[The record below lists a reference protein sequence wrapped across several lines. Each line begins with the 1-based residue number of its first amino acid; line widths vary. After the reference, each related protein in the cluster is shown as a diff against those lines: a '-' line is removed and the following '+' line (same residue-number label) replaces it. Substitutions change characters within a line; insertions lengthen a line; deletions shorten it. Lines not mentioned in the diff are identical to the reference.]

1 MSLFRKYI
9 DHKFKPRSLELIAVA
24 NAIIADYDE
33 RGLLP
38 VSIRQL
44 HYRMT
49 EMADYAN
56 TQANYNM
63 LVSLISKARDAG
75 LVSWT
80 AVEDR
85 ERGLKGLGYN
95 EHPHELFQGL
105 DQHYRRDK
113 WADQPWRPEFW
124 VEKKAQEGIIGRIA
138 DEMEVDYFATRGYN
152 SHSES
157 WRAAQR
163 FSRYIRKGQRPIIF
177 YVSDLDWAGL
187 DMHRDIQDK
196 LERYCGTPIIVQR
209 LALTIDQVEEFN
221 LPDNPVKDTDVRIKD
236 WAYGDKCWELDAHH
250 PEEIQKLFREAV
262 EKVRDPDIWDAS
274 LAREVEEKVYVQE
287 LISRLGLGGED
298 EEDEE

>member
-1 MSLFRKYI
+1 MTVFRKYVER
-9 DHKFKPRSLELIAVA
+9 KFQRRSLELIANV
-24 NAIIADYDE
+24 NAIIADYDD

-38 VSIRQL
+38 MSIRQL

-49 EMADYAN
+49 ETADYAN
-56 TQANYNM
+56 TQENYDM

-80 AVEDR
+80 AIEDR
-85 ERGLKGLGYN
+85 ERSLKGLGYN

-124 VEKKAQEGIIGRIA
+124 VEKKAQEGIIGLVA
-138 DEMEVDYFATRGYN
+138 DELEVDYYATRGYN

-163 FSRYIRKGQRPIIF
+163 FARYIRKGQRPIIF

-187 DMHRDIQDK
+187 DMHRDIQEK
-196 LERYCGTPIIVQR
+196 LERYCGTPIVVQR
-209 LALTIDQVEEFN
+209 LALTIEQVEEFG
-221 LPDNPVKDTDVRIKD
+221 LPANPIKGQDRRIKD
-236 WAYGDKCWELDAHH
+236 WAYGDDCWELDAHR
-250 PEEIQKLFREAV
+250 PEEIHKLFRDAV
-262 EKVRDPDIWDAS
+262 ERIRDPDKWDAS
-274 LAREVEEKVYVQE
+274 LAREVEEKGYVQE
-287 LISRLGLGGED
+287 LISRLNLGGG